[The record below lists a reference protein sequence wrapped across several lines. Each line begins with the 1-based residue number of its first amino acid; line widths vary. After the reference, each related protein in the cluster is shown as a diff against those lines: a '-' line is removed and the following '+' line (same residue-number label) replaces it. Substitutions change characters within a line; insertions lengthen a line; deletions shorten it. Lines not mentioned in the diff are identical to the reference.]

1 MSTLI
6 TCLLDSLWI
15 LYGEV
20 KCLSLLEVKWLTGT
34 NFSKSKLTDIILVLC
49 FFNNYNK
56 WINPNKSIYM
66 HTLFLSGKWVW
77 KHFTLYMYST
87 NLQHFSCTQ
96 LWRHWAIIVLYLYKP
111 SIFVKVVTLDK
122 LSKSQSQLMP

>member
-6 TCLLDSLWI
+6 TRLLDSVWI

-20 KCLSLLEVKWLTGT
+20 KCLSLLEVKRLTGT
-34 NFSKSKLTDIILVLC
+34 NFSTLKLTDIILVLC
-49 FFNNYNK
+49 FFNNYDK

-87 NLQHFSCTQ
+87 NLQHFSCAQ

>member
-34 NFSKSKLTDIILVLC
+34 NFSISKLTDIILVLC
-49 FFNNYNK
+49 FFNNYDK

-77 KHFTLYMYST
+77 KHFTLYMYIT
-87 NLQHFSCTQ
+87 NLQHFSCVQ

>member
-34 NFSKSKLTDIILVLC
+34 NFSISKLTDIILVLC
-49 FFNNYNK
+49 FFNNYDK

-66 HTLFLSGKWVW
+66 HTLFLLGKWVW
-77 KHFTLYMYST
+77 KHFTLYMYIT

-96 LWRHWAIIVLYLYKP
+96 LWRHWAIKVLYLYKP

>member
-20 KCLSLLEVKWLTGT
+20 KCLSLLEVKRLTGT
-34 NFSKSKLTDIILVLC
+34 NFSTLKLTDITLVLC
-49 FFNNYNK
+49 FFNNYDK

-66 HTLFLSGKWVW
+66 HTLFLLGKWVW
-77 KHFTLYMYST
+77 KHFTLYMYIT

>member
-6 TCLLDSLWI
+6 TCLLDSVWI

-34 NFSKSKLTDIILVLC
+34 NFSISKLTDIILVLC
-49 FFNNYNK
+49 FFNNYDK

-66 HTLFLSGKWVW
+66 HTLFLLGKWVW
-77 KHFTLYMYST
+77 KHFTLYMYIT

>member
-6 TCLLDSLWI
+6 TRLLDSLWI

-20 KCLSLLEVKWLTGT
+20 KCLSLLEVKRLTGT
-34 NFSKSKLTDIILVLC
+34 NFSTLKLTDITLVLC
-49 FFNNYNK
+49 FFNNYDK

-66 HTLFLSGKWVW
+66 HTLFLLGKWVW
-77 KHFTLYMYST
+77 KHFTLYMYIT
-87 NLQHFSCTQ
+87 NLQHFSYTQ
-96 LWRHWAIIVLYLYKP
+96 LWRHWAITVLYLYKP

>member
-6 TCLLDSLWI
+6 TCLLDSVWI

-34 NFSKSKLTDIILVLC
+34 NFSISKLTDIILVLC
-49 FFNNYNK
+49 FFNNYDK

-66 HTLFLSGKWVW
+66 HTLFLLGKWVW
-77 KHFTLYMYST
+77 KHFTLYMYIT

-96 LWRHWAIIVLYLYKP
+96 LWRHWAIKVLYLYKP